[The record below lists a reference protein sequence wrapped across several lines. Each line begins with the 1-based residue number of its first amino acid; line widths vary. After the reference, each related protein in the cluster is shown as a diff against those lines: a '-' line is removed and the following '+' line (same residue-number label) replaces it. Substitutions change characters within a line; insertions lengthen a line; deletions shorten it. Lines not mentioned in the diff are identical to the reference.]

1 MTMAI
6 KHPLAIT
13 MWDFSWIERRWPGA
27 GYEDWDQVLDE
38 LQERG
43 YDAVRIDAF
52 PHLIAVDPD
61 RPWTLKPEWSVQDWG
76 SPALNTIH
84 HLKDHLIEF
93 ISKCA
98 QRNIYVALSTWFRED
113 LENHRMNI
121 HSPEDMATRWIRTLD
136 HVADAGLLDHIL
148 YVDLCNE
155 FPLSCWAPFLAPAL
169 GKPVGTEVRRNTP
182 EGNAWMKT
190 SIDLVRAK
198 YPQLRYCY
206 SITSEYDTLATEDVS
221 FMDLLEPHIWMAQ
234 ASDFYD
240 RVGYH
245 YERFSMTGYENLVAS
260 AEQLYR
266 SNPAHWIGCLEQQI
280 QQIAKWSIAS
290 QKPLVTTE
298 CWGVVDYKD

>member
-1 MTMAI
+1 
-6 KHPLAIT
+6 
-13 MWDFSWIERRWPGA
+13 
-27 GYEDWDQVLDE
+27 
-38 LQERG
+38 
-43 YDAVRIDAF
+43 
-52 PHLIAVDPD
+52 
-61 RPWTLKPEWSVQDWG
+61 
-76 SPALNTIH
+76 
-84 HLKDHLIEF
+84 
-93 ISKCA
+93 
-98 QRNIYVALSTWFRED
+98 
-113 LENHRMNI
+113 
-121 HSPEDMATRWIRTLD
+121 
-136 HVADAGLLDHIL
+136 
-148 YVDLCNE
+148 
-155 FPLSCWAPFLAPAL
+155 
-169 GKPVGTEVRRNTP
+169 
-182 EGNAWMKT
+182 MKT

-298 CWGVVDYKD
+298 CWGVVDYKDWPLLKWDWVKELCEAGVRSAAGTGRWMAMATSNFCGPQFVGMWRDVAWHRALTDLIHQSPLPK